1 MKGLIR
7 EEGFWV
13 FREGSGGDGVFHT
26 TRQAA
31 EEAAEHLAGDLAAVV
46 VPAVRFTSKAIE
58 SQRTEEARTD
68 TEASARRRRVRR
80 SSPKD

>member
-1 MKGLIR
+1 MKGSIR

-31 EEAAEHLAGDLAAVV
+31 EEEAQRLAGELAAVV
-46 VPAVRFTSKAIE
+46 VPAVRFTSGAIE
-58 SQRTEEARTD
+58 RRRTDEARTD
-68 TEASARRRRVRR
+68 TEASRKRPVRR
-80 SSPKD
+80 SSPKG

>member
-1 MKGLIR
+1 MKELIR

-13 FREGSGGDGVFHT
+13 FREGSGGDGMFYT
-26 TRQAA
+26 TREAA
-31 EEAAEHLAGDLAAVV
+31 EEEAERLAGELAAVV

-58 SQRTEEARTD
+58 SQRTGEARTD

-80 SSPKD
+80 SNPKD